1 MTRSLILF
9 ANNCLCGRI
18 NGSHLAKRILKTRT
32 AFLLYLLC
40 FGLNYNTTTLAA
52 AIEFPSDDMRQ
63 QLIKTINNINSFDDR
78 FEAEVWLVDMNHR
91 LKRMLP
97 DTEKRLKV
105 LKLAHQYASASNL
118 SPQLVLSVIEVE
130 SHFDHYAVSS
140 AGAQGLM
147 QIMPFWKKEL
157 GRIDDNLADIE
168 TNMRY
173 GCAILSYYIKKENGN
188 LVKALARYNGS
199 RGETWYPE
207 KVMIAWERHWFVR
220 EY

>member
-18 NGSHLAKRILKTRT
+18 NGSHPTKGILKTRA

-40 FGLNYNTTTLAA
+40 FGLSYNTPTQAA
-52 AIEFPSDDMRQ
+52 ATELPSDDMRQ
-63 QLIKTINNINSFDDR
+63 QLLKTIDNIDSFDDR
-78 FEAEVWLVDMNHR
+78 FDAEVWLVDMNQR

-105 LKLAHQYASASNL
+105 LKLVHQYASASKL
-118 SPQLVLSVIEVE
+118 SPQLVLSVIEIE
-130 SHFDHYAVSS
+130 SRFDHYAVSS